1 MKKMYHIVSQDQMKV
16 INKYNL
22 KVNIN
27 NKIINNL
34 LIIKSID
41 YHLNISKINQIQ
53 SEVILINKTTPIQI
67 KSSFNKVIALMGI
80 ILKK

>member
-41 YHLNISKINQIQ
+41 YHLNISKINQI
-53 SEVILINKTTPIQI
+53 
-67 KSSFNKVIALMGI
+67 
-80 ILKK
+80 